1 MLAAARGS
9 RLLLTH
15 QKTVRGRGGFGAPGA
30 GKHPR
35 RGWGAGGHCSGE
47 PHGWQLPEP
56 PAVWLP
62 PSDRRLDHPPHLPTL
77 GGLLGPG
84 VGVGVVESFQP
95 GMVMSKSCSQEST
108 LAGVLP
114 KVAGVCP
121 CLCLHCGLDSFLRG
135 LTLTRT
141 LSREA
146 TLRLWTPLAGS
157 KPGSR
162 SVLSLMADR
171 KAPAALWKC
180 SQGVR
185 EFSERGVDLEG
196 LLSVW
201 CPPCPKQGQIL

>member
-1 MLAAARGS
+1 MGHPEPENTLEEAGARAGTAAGS
-9 RLLLTH
+9 RTAGSCPSHLQCGCLRA
-15 QKTVRGRGGFGAPGA
+15 TVGWIILHTCPHWVVYWA
-30 GKHPR
+30 
-35 RGWGAGGHCSGE
+35 RGWG
-47 PHGWQLPEP
+47 W
-56 PAVWLP
+56 
-62 PSDRRLDHPPHLPTL
+62 
-77 GGLLGPG
+77 
-84 VGVGVVESFQP
+84 GVVESFQP

-108 LAGVLP
+108 LAGMLP